1 MNESKPLPPGGQP
14 EQVEELEREIQRLQA
29 ENERL
34 KKKVKDLEEELW
46 ASKRQAAPF
55 SKGQRKANPKRPGRK
70 VGQGVF
76 RNRPAPAASIDGEI
90 VEAAVPEEGCP
101 HCGGELEVVA
111 EEWATTTDLPVQPQP
126 QVTRYRVPVCRCS
139 QCGKSVRGSAPG
151 LAARGSGGGHTLP
164 ATVRRHARSS
174 RGQYRRHRMARR
186 WSPRS
191 SDGICQRGKHGISDP
206 WAPPQ
211 RRGAGGDPCRLRRSH
226 GNRSRQKL
234 RCQGI
239 RCRRA
244 TEVPEP
250 SSAQPYGS
258 VGDQEGPC
266 ASVRS
271 GLERYAGVEHR
282 ALPQALRS
290 GACRLPTPGPTDR
303 RCSHLSPAT
312 PHLERR

>member
-1 MNESKPLPPGGQP
+1 MNESKPLQPVGQP

-126 QVTRYRVPVCRCS
+126 EVTPVSYTHLRAHETRHDLVCR
-139 QCGKSVRGSAPG
+139 
-151 LAARGSGGGHTLP
+151 L
-164 ATVRRHARSS
+164 
-174 RGQYRRHRMARR
+174 
-186 WSPRS
+186 
-191 SDGICQRGKHGISDP
+191 
-206 WAPPQ
+206 
-211 RRGAGGDPCRLRRSH
+211 
-226 GNRSRQKL
+226 
-234 RCQGI
+234 
-239 RCRRA
+239 
-244 TEVPEP
+244 
-250 SSAQPYGS
+250 
-258 VGDQEGPC
+258 
-266 ASVRS
+266 
-271 GLERYAGVEHR
+271 
-282 ALPQALRS
+282 
-290 GACRLPTPGPTDR
+290 
-303 RCSHLSPAT
+303 
-312 PHLERR
+312 